1 MSCGKKY
8 HTGNCVCN
16 ILKEI
21 ADAQHDI
28 VENCCDVSCEQS
40 ISDLLGETEVRSGYD
55 TVPFI
60 LYCKD
65 GCKPFKG
72 YGAHPRNISDVVA
85 SYYFR
90 VKKVDK
96 DCCAVIEMLR
106 DPSCE
111 HTDPKSPS
119 KQHTR
124 NLRATGICITVDLN
138 CFCHITCLPAIRAF
152 QNSNNR

>member
-1 MSCGKKY
+1 MSCGSKY
-8 HTGNCVCN
+8 NTGNCVCN

-21 ADAQHDI
+21 AGAQQDI
-28 VENCCDVSCEQS
+28 VENCCDVSCEKS
-40 ISDLLGETEVRSGYD
+40 ISDLLGETEVNNGYD

-60 LYCKD
+60 LYCRD

-72 YGAHPRNISDVVA
+72 YGAHPRSIGNVVS

-96 DCCAVIEMLR
+96 NCCALIEMLR

-111 HTDPKSPS
+111 QTDPKSPS
-119 KQHTR
+119 NQKTR
-124 NLRATGICITVDLN
+124 NLKATGICITVDLN
-138 CFCHITCLPAIRAF
+138 CFCHITCLPAIRALR
-152 QNSNNR
+152 NTGR